1 MRINPHGAAAYAQT
15 VQRLAKAAAPAT
27 TAPATAAQGGFGT
40 LLRNEVA
47 GVVDGL
53 RAGEQAAVDGLLG
66 KAGVQD
72 VVEAVN
78 AAELG
83 LQKVTT
89 VRDRVIAAYQEIMR
103 MPI

>member
-1 MRINPHGAAAYAQT
+1 MRINAHGAAAYAQT
-15 VQRLAKAAAPAT
+15 AQRLTQAIPDAGAGPAAT
-27 TAPATAAQGGFGT
+27 SFGAV
-40 LLRNEVA
+40 LQA
-47 GVVDGL
+47 GAGSAVQGL
-53 RAGEQAAVDGLLG
+53 RAGEQAAMSGLLG

-83 LQKVTT
+83 LQKVTA
-89 VRDRVIAAYQEIMR
+89 VRDRVISAYQEIMR

>member
-1 MRINPHGAAAYAQT
+1 MMRINAHGAAAYAQAA
-15 VQRLAKAAAPAT
+15 QRFARPAALAAESEAKAPS
-27 TAPATAAQGGFGT
+27 FGDM
-40 LLRNEVA
+40 LRNEVTNVAKDMNA
-47 GVVDGL
+47 GERAARDGL
-53 RAGEQAAVDGLLG
+53 VG
-66 KAGVQD
+66 KASVQE

-83 LQKVTT
+83 LQKVTA

>member
-1 MRINPHGAAAYAQT
+1 MRINAHGAAAYAQT
-15 VQRLAKAAAPAT
+15 AQQLARAAPGT
-27 TAPATAAQGGFGT
+27 GGETAGASFGAV
-40 LLRNEVA
+40 LQA
-47 GVVDGL
+47 GVGHAVQGL
-53 RAGEQAAVDGLLG
+53 RAGEQAAMSGLLG

-83 LQKVTT
+83 LQKVTA
-89 VRDRVIAAYQEIMR
+89 VRDRVISAYQEIMR

>member
-1 MRINPHGAAAYAQT
+1 MQINAHGAAAYAQT
-15 VQRLAKAAAPAT
+15 ARQLARATPAAADQTP
-27 TAPATAAQGGFGT
+27 GSSFGAV
-40 LLRNEVA
+40 LQAEAKLAVQ
-47 GVVDGL
+47 DL
-53 RAGEQAAVDGLLG
+53 RAGEHAALNGLIG

-83 LQKVTT
+83 LQKITA

>member
-1 MRINPHGAAAYAQT
+1 MRINAYGAAAYAQT
-15 VQRLAKAAAPAT
+15 AQRLARPPAAAAEQPSPSSFGEVLRAE
-27 TAPATAAQGGFGT
+27 ARTAAQG
-40 LLRNEVA
+40 LQ
-47 GVVDGL
+47 
-53 RAGEQAAVDGLLG
+53 AGERIATQGLLG
-66 KAGVQD
+66 KAGVQE

-83 LQKVTT
+83 LQKVTA